1 MSSDNPTAMTKYTVF
16 VTEPGI
22 HSLVDQHDWKLVG
35 EAVPGHAA
43 KVFGRNSVSLAH
55 RQRLIAKL
63 NYLNTQTTLR
73 EGQRVA
79 VIIVGETRT
88 EGERRYIFMREAI
101 CAGLTLWDDERYD
114 DEAVAT
120 IYFDADDDA
129 IRRGL
134 LTSDLGLVGADT
146 EAQKGLADV

>member
-1 MSSDNPTAMTKYTVF
+1 MSSASPSPTPKYTVF
-16 VTEPGI
+16 ITEPGI
-22 HSLVDQHDWKLVG
+22 HRLADQHDWKLVG
-35 EAVPGHAA
+35 TAVQGHAA
-43 KVFGRNSVSLAH
+43 KVFKRDSVSLDH
-55 RQRLIAKL
+55 KQRLIAKL
-63 NYLNTQTTLR
+63 NYLNIQTTLR

-79 VIIVGETRT
+79 VMVVGEKRT

-120 IYFDADDDA
+120 IFFDADNDA

-134 LTSDLGLVGADT
+134 LTCDLELVGTDT
-146 EAQKGLADV
+146 